1 MVRTMHS
8 AGTLRDCSHVQA
20 RRSMLVLDC
29 TDSNLIPLHR
39 RIPELEVDAIRVWKN
54 PDDRNDIGML
64 IPWWWQVDDS
74 GVPVTLE
81 FVQGSVGT
89 GFGAVT
95 DSVLADHRRLTL
107 AGKRGIGGLL
117 SFDTY
122 PGTLSFFGAL
132 QYRDRRSTFGA
143 DLTLPLNTVP
153 VAISDLLIGPEGSP
167 WSWQVGNTSY
177 PTWPEAPI
185 DRGKVIQL
193 SWQLRSSRVIPDAE
207 LSIEVHELK
216 EYAKGGPPA
225 LSMRTAV
232 AIDQGL
238 HWRQQEMGMERLGRG
253 IYVVGVRY
261 HLPGDQPTLVRMG
274 RVELR

>member
-1 MVRTMHS
+1 M
-8 AGTLRDCSHVQA
+8 
-20 RRSMLVLDC
+20 
-29 TDSNLIPLHR
+29 
-39 RIPELEVDAIRVWKN
+39 
-54 PDDRNDIGML
+54 
-64 IPWWWQVDDS
+64 
-74 GVPVTLE
+74 
-81 FVQGSVGT
+81 
-89 GFGAVT
+89 
-95 DSVLADHRRLTL
+95 
-107 AGKRGIGGLL
+107 
-117 SFDTY
+117 
-122 PGTLSFFGAL
+122 
-132 QYRDRRSTFGA
+132 
-143 DLTLPLNTVP
+143 
-153 VAISDLLIGPEGSP
+153 
-167 WSWQVGNTSY
+167 
-177 PTWPEAPI
+177 
-185 DRGKVIQL
+185 IQF